1 MHSSP
6 NFSEVIKSRRMR
18 YVGHGRDWQNF
29 SLESFRKR
37 LLRSSWE
44 VYIKT
49 DLTEIEC
56 GGVN

>member
-1 MHSSP
+1 
-6 NFSEVIKSRRMR
+6 MR
-18 YVGHGRDWQNF
+18 YVGHGRDWQNY

-37 LLRSSWE
+37 LLGKPKCSWE
-44 VYIKT
+44 VNIKT